1 MAVKF
6 HDALMHILQHIY
18 IYIYIYCCSSAVA
31 GATFYCIDRYYFSC
45 A

>member
-18 IYIYIYCCSSAVA
+18 CCSLAVA
-31 GATFYCIDRYYFSC
+31 GAKLYYIDRHYFSC